1 MPFISPAKA
10 PGASETFSVGARV
23 PHSYSLGP
31 ACPPAVPLVS
41 SQTETAEPFSL
52 CDGGREE

>member
-23 PHSYSLGP
+23 PHSYSLGQNSQY
-31 ACPPAVPLVS
+31 CKS
-41 SQTETAEPFSL
+41 SPTL
-52 CDGGREE
+52 